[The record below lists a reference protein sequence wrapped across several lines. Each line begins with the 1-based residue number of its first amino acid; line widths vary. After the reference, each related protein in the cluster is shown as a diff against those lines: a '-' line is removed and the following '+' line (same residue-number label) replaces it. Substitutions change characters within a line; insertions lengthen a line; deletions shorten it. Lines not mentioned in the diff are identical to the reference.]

1 MLLQPLRMAV
11 ETALENLKRESE
23 RQTEY
28 PKEKFMEF
36 AEGDMDEFGSCHL
49 LCVIN
54 HECELSD
61 GCEYAWRSIQHG
73 KLYDAWNKLKKA
85 EKSEYEATLAP

>member
-1 MLLQPLRMAV
+1 MLLQPLRMAID
-11 ETALENLKRESE
+11 TALENLKRESE
-23 RQTEY
+23 SQLKYHERE
-28 PKEKFMEF
+28 FMEH
-36 AEGDMDEFGSCHL
+36 AEGDMDEFRSCHR

-61 GCEYAWRSIQHG
+61 GCEYAWRSTQHE